1 MTKPHWR
8 PPGELRA
15 APLPRRC
22 RVPPV
27 RAPGQDFHL
36 RSQTSY
42 LAHRPTGSAPRPPD
56 HRATTRPGV
65 AAKLHSRLRSDPPP
79 TCRAGGSLRPA
90 ARRWVCRDAGAGI
103 KGLAVGVCQT
113 RRMPPYDTAVD
124 AANAAKRTAALLRDA
139 RGVQRRLDKL
149 AAGMADA
156 SAPAQ
161 RSLSEARDAVARVIT
176 GLVHEEHAQ
185 RRATQQALR
194 RRR

>member
-1 MTKPHWR
+1 
-8 PPGELRA
+8 
-15 APLPRRC
+15 
-22 RVPPV
+22 
-27 RAPGQDFHL
+27 
-36 RSQTSY
+36 
-42 LAHRPTGSAPRPPD
+42 
-56 HRATTRPGV
+56 
-65 AAKLHSRLRSDPPP
+65 
-79 TCRAGGSLRPA
+79 
-90 ARRWVCRDAGAGI
+90 
-103 KGLAVGVCQT
+103 
-113 RRMPPYDTAVD
+113 MPSYDTAVD

-176 GLVHEEHAQ
+176 ELVHEEHAQ

>member
-1 MTKPHWR
+1 MIRRSTRTHADNR
-8 PPGELRA
+8 AGA
-15 APLPRRC
+15 APALRISQTRTP
-22 RVPPV
+22 
-27 RAPGQDFHL
+27 
-36 RSQTSY
+36 RSQNRLSRR
-42 LAHRPTGSAPRPPD
+42 ASIHAGSSRNARSSSRMPY
-56 HRATTRPGV
+56 V
-65 AAKLHSRLRSDPPP
+65 SSRLRSDPPP

-103 KGLAVGVCQT
+103 KGLAVGACQT

-176 GLVHEEHAQ
+176 ELVHEEHAQ